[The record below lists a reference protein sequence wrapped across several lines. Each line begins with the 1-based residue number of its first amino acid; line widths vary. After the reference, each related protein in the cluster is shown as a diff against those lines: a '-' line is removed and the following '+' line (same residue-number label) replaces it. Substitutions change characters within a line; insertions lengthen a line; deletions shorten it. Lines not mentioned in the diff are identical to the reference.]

1 MITYVDPTVTFEQLC
16 TEMKDICRFNGDQ
29 VFTMKWVDEE
39 GKPGSLK
46 ENSAQIYGYYFELS
60 TKVLAA
66 LKVYGLSYYCILQYL
81 LDIGQFK
88 P

>member
-46 ENSAQIYGYYFELS
+46 ENSAQIYGY
-60 TKVLAA
+60 
-66 LKVYGLSYYCILQYL
+66 
-81 LDIGQFK
+81 
-88 P
+88 